1 MQRVQVSCDL
11 CDAAGIHQ
19 PELLTLR
26 PGDPL
31 DDAIPSGW
39 VVVSMMISNRALPP
53 ALDGMAEAFAKL
65 PIDASAYFAGAT
77 VPFQTTVHLCAEHRR
92 SATFAELDAVLQAR
106 FKERDEAPAS
116 FVPPLPPPLV
126 FSPRPADEDNGA
138 RPIDE
143 DGDGEID
150 PATRAELDRA
160 RWEMTRR
167 LVLT

>member
-11 CDAAGIHQ
+11 CEAAGIHQ

-31 DDAIPSGW
+31 DDAIPDGW
-39 VVVSMMISNRALPP
+39 VVVSMTINKRALPP
-53 ALDGMAEAFAKL
+53 TLDDMAEAFAKL
-65 PIDASAYFAGAT
+65 PIDASAFFGGST

-126 FSPRPADEDNGA
+126 FPPTQWSSPVSADEDEA
-138 RPIDE
+138 RPAKDE
-143 DGDGEID
+143 DEDNAIRRD
-150 PATRAELDRA
+150 AQIRAWSA
-160 RWEMTRR
+160 
-167 LVLT
+167 